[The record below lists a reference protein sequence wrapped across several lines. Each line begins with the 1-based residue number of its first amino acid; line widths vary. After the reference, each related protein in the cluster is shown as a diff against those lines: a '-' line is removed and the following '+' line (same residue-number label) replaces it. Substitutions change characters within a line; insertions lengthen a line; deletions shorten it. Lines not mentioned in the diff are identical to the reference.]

1 MIYHSI
7 KTLVTRGNFDKES
20 MMRKLDIF
28 LLVGRINEEQY
39 QELESM
45 ME

>member
-1 MIYHSI
+1 MIYDSI
-7 KTLVTRGNFDKES
+7 KTLVTRGSYEKES
-20 MMRKLDIF
+20 MMRKLDVF

-39 QELESM
+39 QELASM